1 MTDDEKYQKFIEH
14 MDTPIWKFTDS
25 VHKMPMITSFISPE
39 EAEFLTGFPH
49 HSKTLAEIADIKKM
63 DITDL
68 EAEVKVL
75 CRRGLIFESIRGESV
90 RYRLWTAAEMF
101 RRVIFWNGLDVEPQ
115 KTLAH
120 HVNRYFMDGWAD
132 QLKPYKH
139 SGLRPIPIHET
150 VKAPTE
156 FRPYEDIL
164 QVVDHYS
171 FYSVSHCPCRVR
183 HKLDPDYVDSPFPS
197 EVCLHFDELGRYCVE
212 NGLGREI
219 TKAETL
225 EILKKSADAGLVH
238 GVSNWQKNP
247 DTICNCDLDYCLFF
261 KPYHRLG
268 HEKTHDRSNYVVKS
282 TPESCSACGLCVKRC
297 PMDAIQLKYH
307 ALATNRYKKAP
318 EVRRDLCLGCGV
330 CVHKCKTKSIVLE
343 RRPETEITEPPLS
356 IREFVSDNY
365 ESVMAHR
372 RGGADNH

>member
-25 VHKMPMITSFISPE
+25 EHKMPMITSFISPE

-49 HSKTLAEIADIKKM
+49 RSKTLAEIAEIKEM

-68 EAEVKVL
+68 EPKVKAL
-75 CRRGLIFESIRGESV
+75 CRKGLVFESIRGDSV

-120 HVNRYFMDGWAD
+120 HVNRYFMDGWID

-139 SGLRPIPIHET
+139 SGLRSIPIHAT
-150 VKAPTE
+150 VKAPTG
-156 FRPYEDIL
+156 FMPYEDIL
-164 QVVDHYS
+164 QVVDQYS

-238 GVSNWQKNP
+238 GISNWQKNP

-261 KPYHRLG
+261 KPFHRLG
-268 HEKTHDRSNYVVKS
+268 HERTHDRSNYTVKS
-282 TPESCSACGLCVKRC
+282 TPETCRACGLCVKRC

-307 ALATNRYKKAP
+307 VSATNKYKKAP
-318 EVRRDLCLGCGV
+318 VIERDLCLGCGV
-330 CVHKCKTKSIVLE
+330 CVHKCKTKSIMLE
-343 RRPETEITEPPLS
+343 RRHADEITEPPLNV
-356 IREFVSDNY
+356 REFVSDNF
-365 ESVMAHR
+365 ESVMAYKMR
-372 RGGADNH
+372 